1 MQLKE
6 AKTLALLD
14 NVHAVKCIAWVPE
27 CSSNGNKLTHED
39 GTLKG
44 KYIVKYE
51 EHHQDGPTV
60 LRDVKVSNDWAEK
73 NFSVVALA

>member
-1 MQLKE
+1 MASIKSKRVKEKMKEDWLMQLKE

-14 NVHAVKCIAWVPE
+14 NVHKVKCIAWVPE
-27 CSSNGNKLTHED
+27 CSSNGSKLTHED

-51 EHHQDGPTV
+51 EHH
-60 LRDVKVSNDWAEK
+60 
-73 NFSVVALA
+73 